1 MKIVF
6 DVKTAGSF
14 HSMPEWALSE
24 TRKALPAHE
33 IFSVTRDELPS
44 YVENADVIVCYSLPR
59 ELFLQAHDLKML
71 VFAVDGIGP
80 QRLYPELRNSPVP
93 VINSKGCRS
102 QAIAEHAFSLLLACS
117 RKIIPMGKT
126 LTPEGW
132 WGNGVTEGHP
142 PMEISGK
149 TIGILGLGNI
159 GKRVAKIARNGF
171 GMQVLG
177 MRRGKGSVE
186 NVDEVFGPDGLDHIL
201 ENSDVIV
208 LCLPETENT
217 QCLIGQ
223 KEFALMKHGVI
234 IINIA
239 RGSLID
245 TQELVSAIKSGKV
258 AAAGLDVFEKEP
270 LPADSPL
277 RTLPQVV
284 ATPHA
289 AGVTPHFWERFIKII
304 IENVKRLESGEQLLN
319 ITDKVL
325 GY

>member
-33 IFSVTRDELPS
+33 IISVTRDELPIH
-44 YVENADVIVCYSLPR
+44 VKNADVILCYSFPR
-59 ELFLQAHDLKML
+59 ELFLQARNLKML

-80 QRLYPELRNSPVP
+80 QRLYPELRNSQIP

-102 QAIAEHAFSLLLACS
+102 QAIAEHAFSLVLTCS

-132 WGNGVTEGHP
+132 WGNEVTEGYP
-142 PMEISGK
+142 PGEISGK
-149 TIGILGLGNI
+149 TIGILGLGHI
-159 GKRVAKIARNGF
+159 GKRVAKIAKNGF
-171 GMQVLG
+171 DMRVLG
-177 MRRGKGSVE
+177 MRRGKGDVE
-186 NVDEVFGPDGLDHIL
+186 NVDKVFRPDGLEHIL
-201 ENSDVIV
+201 KNSDLIV

-217 QCLIGQ
+217 RCLIGQ

-245 TQELVSAIKSGKV
+245 TQELVNAIKSGKV

-270 LPADSPL
+270 LPADSSL
-277 RTLPQVV
+277 RTLPQIV

-289 AGVTPHFWERFIKII
+289 AGVTPYFWERFIKII